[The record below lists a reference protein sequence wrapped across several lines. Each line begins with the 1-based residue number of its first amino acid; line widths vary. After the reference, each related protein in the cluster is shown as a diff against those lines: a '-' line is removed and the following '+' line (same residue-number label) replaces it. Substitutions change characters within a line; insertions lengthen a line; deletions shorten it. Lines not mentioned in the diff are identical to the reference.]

1 MLQKIK
7 RSAEYIHKIIESKPN
22 KALILGSGLGGFIR
36 DVEIL
41 HEIPYRSIPDFP
53 QTTVEGHSGNLIHA
67 RIGDKEIL
75 IMQGRIHYYEGY
87 SMEQLAYPVR
97 VLKYLGVEYLFLS
110 NASGGMNP
118 EYNIGDLMIITDHIN
133 LMPNPLIGAHSAEF
147 GARFPD
153 MSQAYSKEL
162 INHALKL
169 AASKKIQV
177 HQGVYVAT
185 TGPTYETPAEYR
197 YFRII
202 GGDAVGMSTVP
213 EAIVANQMG
222 MKCFAISVITDL
234 GISGKIET
242 ITHEQVQLAASKA
255 EPRMAT
261 IMKDLILQF

>member
-1 MLQKIK
+1 MLLRIK

-22 KALILGSGLGGFIR
+22 KALILGSGLSGFIH
-36 DVEIL
+36 DVEVL

-53 QTTVEGHSGNLIHA
+53 ETTVEGHSGKLIHA

-75 IMQGRIHYYEGY
+75 IMQGRIHFYEGY
-87 SMEQLAYPVR
+87 SMDQLVYPIR
-97 VLKYLGVEYLFLS
+97 VLKYLGVELLFLS

-118 EYNIGDLMIITDHIN
+118 EYNIGDLMIIRDHIN
-133 LMPNPLIGAHSAEF
+133 LMPNPLIGAHTHEF

-153 MSQAYSKEL
+153 MSEAYNKEL
-162 INHALKL
+162 IERALKL
-169 AASKKIQV
+169 AKSKNIKL
-177 HQGVYVAT
+177 HQGIYVAT

-213 EAIVANQMG
+213 EVIVANQMG

-234 GISGKIET
+234 GVSGKIEY
-242 ITHEQVQLAASKA
+242 ITHEQVQIAASKS
-255 EPRMAT
+255 EPKMAA
-261 IMKDLILQF
+261 IMKDLILQY